1 MKQNLTRREALG
13 MLGVTGAAR
22 SLARCGETPTSP
34 SAVEAAAATTTTG
47 TNAACAVS
55 PSETVGP
62 YPSLTDLFRSDI
74 RAGKS
79 GAPLTLTIS
88 VVNVNNGCSPV
99 SGANVE
105 IWQCDADGHYSQ
117 YTQPGYN
124 GVSETFLRGIQTS
137 DSSGRVTFTTIYP
150 GWYQGRATHIHVDVT
165 MNGRSVKGDADCVS
179 RESHGSVVFHGCIRG
194 ERSEPDGQR
203 ARQCLCRQRGVGTGK
218 RYGQPDG
225 GVQRDVYGGNTSVV
239 LNLRIDEFTD

>member
-1 MKQNLTRREALG
+1 MKQRLTRREALG
-13 MLGVTGAAR
+13 MLGVTGAAL

-34 SAVEAAAATTTTG
+34 STVEAAAATTTTG

-74 RAGKS
+74 REGKS

-99 SGANVE
+99 AGANVE
-105 IWQCDADGHYSQ
+105 VWQCDADGHYSQ

-165 MNGRSVKGDADCVS
+165 MNRRSVKVTQIAFPESLTAALYSTGVYAPKGQNPTANARDNVFADSVAS
-179 RESHGSVVFHGCIRG
+179 EMANVTGSPTAGYTATFT
-194 ERSEPDGQR
+194 
-203 ARQCLCRQRGVGTGK
+203 VGIT
-218 RYGQPDG
+218 
-225 GVQRDVYGGNTSVV
+225 V
-239 LNLRIDEFTD
+239 